1 VLKILRSSPFRISV
15 AFALVVTIVTSGVF
29 AFVYWDVST
38 ADISQVRAVLEDEAA
53 KAASIP
59 AEEIKGQLA
68 LRLTHDLRRIDY
80 VGLFEP
86 SGMPAYGNIGA
97 INVPADGLA
106 HLTNFPPGES
116 GETQPAIFVARR
128 RADGGVLVLGR
139 SLKEVYH
146 IQAAMRWAFLAA
158 ILPIILIALA
168 TGIIVS
174 YRASWRLLA
183 IQQAIQRVMRGE
195 LSVRLPVRRSKDD
208 INALA
213 GAVNSMLDEIV
224 RLVNQ
229 IKSVGDNIAHDLK
242 APLAI
247 MRAKLERGCQAE
259 SFDLLQRTVEEA
271 LIDLDRALAI
281 VSALLRIS
289 ELETGLRRA
298 AFRQVDLSE
307 VCREVF
313 DMFEPVAGEKHI
325 EMTLDVPTSL
335 PMLGDEDLLRE
346 AVANLID
353 NAIKFTPP
361 GGSVT
366 LQCNRN
372 GALIRVSDTGPG
384 ISPGER
390 EKIFNRFYRSREA
403 AGVPGF
409 GLGLNMAA
417 TIAELHGCSLR
428 AAGNAPGAVFEWVSS
443 RTPRQSR

>member
-1 VLKILRSSPFRISV
+1 MILRFSPFRISV
-15 AFALVVTIVTSGVF
+15 AFALLVIIVTSGVF
-29 AFVYWDVST
+29 AFVYWDVSK
-38 ADISQVRAVLEDEAA
+38 ADISQVRGVLEDEAA
-53 KAASIP
+53 RAASIP

-80 VGLFEP
+80 VGLFTPEGVP
-86 SGMPAYGNIGA
+86 SYGNMGA
-97 INVPADGLA
+97 INVPIDGLA
-106 HLTNFPPGES
+106 HLTNVAARES
-116 GETQPAIFVARR
+116 DETEPAIFVARR

-139 SLKEVYH
+139 SLREVHH
-146 IQAAMRWAFLAA
+146 IQAAMRSAFLAA
-158 ILPIILIALA
+158 VLPIVVIALA
-168 TGIIVS
+168 TGMIVS
-174 YRASWRLLA
+174 YRASRRLLA
-183 IQQAIQRVMRGE
+183 IQVAIRRVMQGE
-195 LSVRLPVRRSKDD
+195 LAVRLPVRRSKDD

-213 GAVNSMLDEIV
+213 NAVNSMLDEIV
-224 RLVNQ
+224 RLVTQ

-247 MRAKLERGCQAE
+247 MRIRFERACHAE

-298 AFRQVDLSE
+298 AFSRVDISE
-307 VCREVF
+307 ICRDVF
-313 DMFEPVAGEKHI
+313 DMFEPLATEKNI
-325 EMTLDVPTSL
+325 DMTLDVPSSL
-335 PMLGDEDLLRE
+335 PMSGDEDLLRE

-353 NAIKFTPP
+353 NAIKFTPK
-361 GGSVT
+361 GGSIT

-384 ISPGER
+384 ISPDER

-403 AGVPGF
+403 MGSPGF

-417 TIAELHGCSLR
+417 TIAELHGCTLR
-428 AAGNAPGAVFEWVSS
+428 AAANAPGAVFEWVPSQH
-443 RTPRQSR
+443 RVEAN

>member
-1 VLKILRSSPFRISV
+1 V

-38 ADISQVRAVLEDEAA
+38 ADISQVRAVLEDEAM

-86 SGMPAYGNIGA
+86 GGTPSYGNISA

-106 HLTNFPPGES
+106 HLTNFAPGES
-116 GETQPAIFVARR
+116 GEPQPAIFVARR
-128 RADGGVLVLGR
+128 REGGGVLVLGR

-146 IQAAMRWAFLAA
+146 IEAAMRWAFSAA
-158 ILPIILIALA
+158 IFPIVLIALA
-168 TGIIVS
+168 AGIIVS
-174 YRASWRLLA
+174 HRASRRLLA
-183 IQQAIQRVMRGE
+183 IQQAIQRVMQGE
-195 LSVRLPVRRSKDD
+195 LSVRLPERDSKDD
-208 INALA
+208 INALV

-247 MRAKLERGCQAE
+247 MRIRLERGCHTQ
-259 SFDLLQRTVEEA
+259 SFDLLQQTVEEA

-298 AFRQVDLSE
+298 AFKQIDLAG
-307 VCREVF
+307 VCRDVF
-313 DMFEPVAGEKHI
+313 DMFEPVAGEKRI
-325 EMTLDVPTSL
+325 AMTLDVPTSL
-335 PMLGDEDLLRE
+335 LVLGDEDLLRE
-346 AVANLID
+346 AVANLVD
-353 NAIKFTPP
+353 NAIKFTPE

-366 LQCNRN
+366 LQCNGN

-417 TIAELHGCSLR
+417 TIAELHGCTLR
-428 AAGNAPGAVFEWVSS
+428 AAANEPGAVFEWIPSP
-443 RTPRQSR
+443 TPRQSRPKT